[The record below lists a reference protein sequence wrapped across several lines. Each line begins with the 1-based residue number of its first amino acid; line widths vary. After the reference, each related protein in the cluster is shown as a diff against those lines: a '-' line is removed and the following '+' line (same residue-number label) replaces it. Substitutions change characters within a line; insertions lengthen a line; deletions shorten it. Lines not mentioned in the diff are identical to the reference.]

1 MLGTYDERRPN
12 DQMTIRNIMY
22 DWMEIPRDNAVLP
35 DPLPI
40 DEAGVR
46 EYWMLAEDGGEENR
60 ILRPGWT
67 DSWSAN
73 EAGWAKNVVAGVQM
87 DGARWNPS
95 ANQTELT
102 GLATPTILAAIHV
115 TFSSWVKAYKKSK
128 KPPVDQSI
136 VRQKQ
141 RRNGR
146 KTQVSESLMGA
157 QDSAYHIICRRRT
170 AARCIACWSP
180 RPPDQNGHS

>member
-1 MLGTYDERRPN
+1 MLGTYDERRLH
-12 DQMTIRNIMY
+12 DQMTIWNIMW
-22 DWMEIPRDNAVLP
+22 DWMEVPHNGAVLP

-40 DEAGVR
+40 NEAGVR
-46 EYWMLAEDGGEENR
+46 EYWLLPKDRAEERR

-67 DSWSAN
+67 DSWCAN

-128 KPPVDQSI
+128 KPVVDQSI

-146 KTQVSESLMGA
+146 KTQVSQILMVA
-157 QDSAYHIICRRRT
+157 
-170 AARCIACWSP
+170 
-180 RPPDQNGHS
+180 